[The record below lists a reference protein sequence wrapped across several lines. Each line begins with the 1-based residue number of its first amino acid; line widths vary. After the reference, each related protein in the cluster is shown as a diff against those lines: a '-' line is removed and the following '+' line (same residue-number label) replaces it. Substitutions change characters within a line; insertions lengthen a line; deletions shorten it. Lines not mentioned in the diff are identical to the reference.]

1 MIRKR
6 EKKDNKGNIIG
17 EETISF
23 IEISKDYKVKSIKTK
38 ENIIKS
44 QVPAI
49 NKIYNSN
56 KENFRE
62 VMKLYNLSLMYLNYA
77 SERQDY
83 EEIRNKPNGSI
94 NITIEQVGSYLCC
107 LSIELL
113 LKAILYKQKGNL
125 KIGNKVVH
133 SIKKNWENI
142 NIEVMEKYDN
152 FINEVDEIYGE
163 NGDKLRYN
171 QSIKGDD
178 FNNYDFNYEI
188 LLSNTKSFFNDCETI
203 IMGRNNKNEY

>member
-1 MIRKR
+1 
-6 EKKDNKGNIIG
+6 
-17 EETISF
+17 
-23 IEISKDYKVKSIKTK
+23 
-38 ENIIKS
+38 
-44 QVPAI
+44 
-49 NKIYNSN
+49 
-56 KENFRE
+56 
-62 VMKLYNLSLMYLNYA
+62 MKLYNLSLMYLNYA

>member
-56 KENFRE
+56 NENFRE